1 MSNEYAKAEMLSV
14 LDEVRQQMRM
24 IGRLQQERSRLVASA
39 TVRKQVTVTVNAD
52 GVVIE
57 TRFGSGIED
66 LGYPEIAKAVT
77 EAAQQAAAE
86 VARRGQDLLAPLQDR
101 RARLPK
107 ISDLVEG
114 MPDLNAEIPAPPPV
128 STAPPAAR
136 QRSVVDDGDS
146 SALRFEDVEAIDP
159 ARRDRGVTDSGW

>member
-1 MSNEYAKAEMLSV
+1 M
-14 LDEVRQQMRM
+14 
-24 IGRLQQERSRLVASA
+24 
-39 TVRKQVTVTVNAD
+39 
-52 GVVIE
+52 
-57 TRFGSGIED
+57 
-66 LGYPEIAKAVT
+66 T

-136 QRSVVDDGDS
+136 QRSVVDDDDS